1 VTAKLPILLAL
12 IVLMLWGVVVL
23 VRRRSRAGAQT
34 GGGSSLA
41 LTELAERSLD
51 LESLSDVLAAS
62 ADAARVALSAKR
74 VVAFE
79 PGAREG
85 AWDASEPGAGAID
98 EVAGGPEPASP
109 VGGAARARSRPS
121 IDAVPDG
128 ARGVFAWFK
137 HNTTPILIDEIG
149 DARYGAMR
157 VPLAELGRRYQ
168 LDVIVPLVDRGLTI
182 GALGLGIGRKLS
194 RAERDL
200 LGELRQQVT
209 AAAANVRL
217 HREAAHKLTL
227 EKEVDLASAVQ
238 QTLVPASSE
247 GRVGRLVWTGHYRP
261 AGQVGSDFWS
271 AYDLGN
277 DRVLLV
283 IGDVVGT
290 GLAGSMASA
299 VAKSCC
305 DALHAAGAA
314 GDVVDVLAAL
324 NRALFRPMRPI
335 HMTCFAAVID
345 ARRGNVTYAN
355 AGHELPY
362 HASVSGALGVLGGS
376 GPMLGDGPDARW
388 QRSSRPLAHGD
399 TLLLFTD
406 GLSEAMNETRAVFG
420 ERRLQRT
427 LSRAAGA
434 GPGEIKH
441 QILVAVEAFRG
452 GVPPQDDEALVVV
465 RVE

>member
-1 VTAKLPILLAL
+1 MAKLPILLAF
-12 IVLMLWGVVVL
+12 IVLMLWAVVVL
-23 VRRRSRAGAQT
+23 VRRRSRAAAQA
-34 GGGSSLA
+34 GSGTSLA

-62 ADAARVALSAKR
+62 ADAAKIALSAKR

-85 AWDASEPGAGAID
+85 AWDVSEPGVGAI
-98 EVAGGPEPASP
+98 ES
-109 VGGAARARSRPS
+109 
-121 IDAVPDG
+121 VPDG
-128 ARGVFAWFK
+128 ARGPFAWFK
-137 HNTTPILIDEIG
+137 HNVAPILIEEIG
-149 DARYGAMR
+149 SARYGAMR
-157 VPLAELGRRYQ
+157 VPLGELARRYQ
-168 LDVIVPLVDRGLTI
+168 IDVIVPLVDRGLTI

-194 RAERDL
+194 RAEREL

-238 QTLVPASSE
+238 QTLVPATSE
-247 GRVGRLVWTGHYRP
+247 GRVGRLAWTGHYRP

-271 AYDLGN
+271 AYDLGG

-314 GDVVDVLAAL
+314 DDVGNVLAAL
-324 NRALFRPMRPI
+324 NRALFRPTRPI

-362 HASVSGALGVLGGS
+362 HASRSGNLGVLGGS

-388 QRSSRPLAHGD
+388 QKSSRPLAHGD

-406 GLSEAMNETRAVFG
+406 GISEAMNETRAVFG

-427 LSRAAGA
+427 LARAATA
-434 GPGEIKH
+434 GPAEIKH

-452 GVPPQDDEALVVV
+452 GVPPQDDEALVVL